1 MFVQSRRNIF
11 LLESRQNILTY
22 PSCNVSVYPV
32 LIVLVLPP
40 NEPAQDGHEGG
51 EVEEGG
57 PGREPELHHQPVDLE
72 LAERLGQTEVVEG
85 EEDGPDEANDDH
97 GEEPVLAVV
106 VCWGTADDAEKCQD
120 LKVYCVRSFCIPAL
134 VEKYLLKAIRQFPAF
149 TLR

>member
-32 LIVLVLPP
+32 LIVLVLIAH
-40 NEPAQDGHEGG
+40 EPAQDGHEGC

-57 PGREPELHHQPVDLE
+57 PGCEPELHHQPVDLE
-72 LAERLGQTEVVEG
+72 LAEGLGQTEVVEG
-85 EEDGPDEANDDH
+85 EEDGPDEADDDH

-106 VCWGTADDAEKCQD
+106 VCWGAADDAEKCQD
-120 LKVYCVRSFCIPAL
+120 LKVYCVRSFCIPARL
-134 VEKYLLKAIRQFPAF
+134 GKYLLKAIRQFSAF